1 MFLQDGY
8 RKGTWIWRRLGS
20 VLDTS
25 TVYPLMILASVCCCT
40 SFFHRNTDRFWDA
53 LSRPLLATTCIQ
65 WNGSHDTVPKCFS
78 VPQIVRIKS
87 FSSNTAG
94 DVQAAVDRF
103 KSKGVSRIVVDLRG
117 NVGGLLPAGI
127 DTAGL
132 FLDSGKVR
140 GTVLH
145 IKS

>member
-1 MFLQDGY
+1 MPDVVFDV
-8 RKGTWIWRRLGS
+8 TVPLGS
-20 VLDTS
+20 DFFGCGYFLECHVFFCQVSRFFFSLQINLPIIFYICFPNRRACV
-25 TVYPLMILASVCCCT
+25 VY
-40 SFFHRNTDRFWDA
+40 
-53 LSRPLLATTCIQ
+53 TCMCDEYHLCD
-65 WNGSHDTVPKCFS
+65 N
-78 VPQIVRIKS
+78 QIVRIKS

-132 FLDSGKVR
+132 FLDAGKVR
-140 GTVLH
+140 ERSVLL
-145 IKS
+145 

>member
-1 MFLQDGY
+1 MNYVVECD
-8 RKGTWIWRRLGS
+8 GS
-20 VLDTS
+20 VLVCKVSPFELADRSLLIFCTRYS
-25 TVYPLMILASVCCCT
+25 CIDCCDVPGMFYPCDNLI
-40 SFFHRNTDRFWDA
+40 
-53 LSRPLLATTCIQ
+53 
-65 WNGSHDTVPKCFS
+65 
-78 VPQIVRIKS
+78 QIVRIKS

-140 GTVLH
+140 KGSVLL
-145 IKS
+145 

>member
-1 MFLQDGY
+1 MH
-8 RKGTWIWRRLGS
+8 TCVC
-20 VLDTS
+20 VLYAFVPQT
-25 TVYPLMILASVCCCT
+25 TGGL
-40 SFFHRNTDRFWDA
+40 WDS
-53 LSRPLLATTCIQ
+53 LSPPPSRPACMHLKRFT
-65 WNGSHDTVPKCFS
+65 SHRKVFPPP
-78 VPQIVRIKS
+78 PQIVRIKS

-103 KSKGVSRIVVDLRG
+103 KAKGMSRIVVDLRG

-140 GTVLH
+140 GAVVRYSMRRDVIVVLFVLYVLYH
-145 IKS
+145 PPAFLTSM